1 MNACGVFMCCASFKP
16 VRLLLAFACF
26 AVPAWAAPAG
36 TAQEPALL
44 PLEDLRTFTRVYDQI
59 RNGYVEDISDSQLLE
74 YAIRGMIA
82 ELDPHSTYL
91 NKDAFAD
98 LQANTAGEFGGVGL
112 EVSLEQGFV
121 KVVTPIDDSPSAK
134 AGILSGDVV
143 IRLDDKPV
151 KGMDLNKAVN
161 MMRGPKGSQIKITVM
176 REGVDQPIDF
186 DLVRDIIK
194 VQSIRTRLLDD
205 DFFYIRISQFQL
217 NTGTEMLQKLRLQLE
232 KNPATKGIIL
242 DLRNNPGGVL
252 QASVEV
258 ADAFLDGGL
267 VVYTQGRL
275 ENSNVNYNAEAGDMS
290 NGLPLVVLIN
300 DGSASASEIVAGAL
314 QDHKRAVLMGTRT
327 FGKGSV
333 QTVIPISNDRAI
345 KLTTALYY
353 TPNGRS
359 IQAQGI
365 EPDVN
370 VERLKV
376 ADIQPGQSTTEA
388 DLAGH
393 LNRKDGVE
401 SDSKSRQKNRIT
413 SAQLLKDDNQLHE
426 ALNLL
431 KGLHIFM
438 QSSPLKSNPPAEETE
453 PAPPI
458 APDITLQPD
467 LGREQNK
474 RQP

>member
-1 MNACGVFMCCASFKP
+1 MCCVSFNP
-16 VRLLLAFACF
+16 VRLILVLTCF
-26 AVPAWAAPAG
+26 AVPAWAAPAADISQDPG
-36 TAQEPALL
+36 LL

-59 RNGYVEDISDSQLLE
+59 RNGYVEEISDSQLLE
-74 YAIRGMIA
+74 YAIRGMIS

-91 NKDAFAD
+91 SKDAFAD

-112 EVSLEQGFV
+112 EVSLDEGFV

-161 MMRGPKGSQIKITVM
+161 MMRGPKGSRIKIAVM
-176 REGVDQPIDF
+176 REGVDQPIEF

-194 VQSIRTRLLDD
+194 VQSIRTRILEN

-232 KNPATKGIIL
+232 KNPNTKGIIL

-252 QASVEV
+252 QSSVEI

-275 ENSNVNYNAEAGDMS
+275 ENSNINYNAEAGDMA

-314 QDHKRAVLMGTRT
+314 QDHKRAVIMGTRS

-333 QTVIPISNDRAI
+333 QTVIPISNDRAV

-353 TPNGRS
+353 TPGGRS

-365 EPDVN
+365 EPDVL
-370 VERLKV
+370 VERVKI

-393 LNRKDGVE
+393 LNRKDGSNE
-401 SDSKSRQKNRIT
+401 SDSKARQQTRIT

-438 QSSPLKSNPPAEETE
+438 QSSPVKAAPGGEEAE

-458 APDITLQPD
+458 APDIMLKPD
-467 LGREQNK
+467 LGK
-474 RQP
+474 RNSTQP